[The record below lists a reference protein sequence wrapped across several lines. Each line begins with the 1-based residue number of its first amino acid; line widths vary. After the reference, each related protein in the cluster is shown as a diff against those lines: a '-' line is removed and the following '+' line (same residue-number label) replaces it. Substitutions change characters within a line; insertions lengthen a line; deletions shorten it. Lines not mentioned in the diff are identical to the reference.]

1 MKTAYCVFHTGSDKA
16 NMVSCIGFFSVS
28 YIFSLYLA
36 SLWVE
41 SILGSTDF
49 ELSRDHYFDQW
60 VVNMCEQNPSG
71 KHTGAQ
77 SLNTW
82 MGIIKTSP
90 AFIPCCES
98 LSSKWACPSNQIW
111 Q

>member
-1 MKTAYCVFHTGSDKA
+1 MKTAYCVFHIGSDKA
-16 NMVSCIGFFSVS
+16 NMVSCIVFFSVS

-36 SLWVE
+36 SLRVE

-49 ELSRDHYFDQW
+49 ELSHDHYFDQW
-60 VVNMCEQNPSG
+60 VVNMCEQHPSV
-71 KHTGAQ
+71 KHTGAP

-82 MGIIKTSP
+82 MGVIN